1 MEVIIYFLLS
11 SFHHYGMGQFFYEE
25 NEKTATLFISEYQ
38 VTKLILK
45 FSLVPIGLKKFI
57 QVFKVFGILGLAL

>member
-45 FSLVPIGLKKFI
+45 FSLVPIGLKI
-57 QVFKVFGILGLAL
+57 